1 MLGPALEEA
10 GGGVRWSCARCH
22 AAAGS
27 LLALPPPLPHV
38 DVQPGDLLNLLLLL
52 LLSSTADISTV
63 TSSIGNNATHIGSAI
78 LLLAAAAANGETTE
92 TWRQYVPLAVICTV
106 LLDIVLGS
114 PIANLA
120 LAPMRRAATKDAEG
134 AGAGGGADGSGGE
147 GGMFGGGMGINSMV
161 SGGGGGSGDIGNRK
175 ERVDTAAIAQT
186 TLDKARG
193 TVELMEY
200 LEQNKSDEQRYD
212 EIRKKLDVQ
221 DEMLRDKLDSL
232 E

>member
-1 MLGPALEEA
+1 M
-10 GGGVRWSCARCH
+10 
-22 AAAGS
+22 
-27 LLALPPPLPHV
+27 
-38 DVQPGDLLNLLLLL
+38 
-52 LLSSTADISTV
+52 
-63 TSSIGNNATHIGSAI
+63 
-78 LLLAAAAANGETTE
+78 
-92 TWRQYVPLAVICTV
+92 

-120 LAPMRRAATKDAEG
+120 LAPMRRAATKDAADTG
-134 AGAGGGADGSGGE
+134 GGGGADGSGGE